1 MAGGHDTTPLR
12 EVRSSTQ
19 RLSHWHT
26 PARRTSST
34 RRHRAKIRPSTSFG
48 SRSIK
53 RQNFRSLSFAFI
65 CSAPLQEQEQ
75 RERVVRGHCRNSS
88 PENLHNCS
96 ITQRH
101 RNLACVLCDHLH
113 VLLESLSQKAPC
125 RRSSETFGVA
135 VCAFVLLSR
144 RSSKRIVSSISR
156 RRSTRPDSR
165 HPKQQ
170 LSAFL
175 SELYTA
181 VHMQQPQKASGYFAR
196 GKEANASFASDLQ
209 RHFGAKVA
217 RSRMAVGG
225 SVRVAGRLVVSGQK
239 QMK

>member
-34 RRHRAKIRPSTSFG
+34 GRHRAKIRPSTSFG

-113 VLLESLSQKAPC
+113 VLLESLTRLGDTRIATAKS
-125 RRSSETFGVA
+125 TV
-135 VCAFVLLSR
+135 
-144 RSSKRIVSSISR
+144 SK
-156 RRSTRPDSR
+156 
-165 HPKQQ
+165 KQRDFW
-170 LSAFL
+170 SC
-175 SELYTA
+175 
-181 VHMQQPQKASGYFAR
+181 
-196 GKEANASFASDLQ
+196 
-209 RHFGAKVA
+209 
-217 RSRMAVGG
+217 
-225 SVRVAGRLVVSGQK
+225 SVRVRSLVTTQQQTNRLFHLSTQVHAARFASSKAATVSLPF
-239 QMK
+239 